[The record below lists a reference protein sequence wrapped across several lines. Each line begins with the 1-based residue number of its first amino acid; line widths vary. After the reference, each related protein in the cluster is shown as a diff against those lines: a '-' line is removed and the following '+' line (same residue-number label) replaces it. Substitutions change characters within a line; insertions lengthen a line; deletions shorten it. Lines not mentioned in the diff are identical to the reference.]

1 MSNEDSDSDS
11 EEDFVDPSLQRARDM
26 KKFTDEPI
34 RIPGGDIL
42 TAEPQAT
49 MMLSNLLGMVIK
61 RLQDP
66 ALTTSIMDNVSKS
79 LELSLENKQNKI
91 NYLKNDEGFKK
102 KNNSFMIDSIH
113 NNTSSTQPTIDSDE
127 KDKKDEKEDNNE
139 KDKENQPEQIQDA
152 IKDKKENQPE
162 QIQNDSNNAIKDKKE
177 NQPEQ
182 IQDDKKEN
190 QPEQI
195 QNAIKIKGGHLP
207 FFTEQECSFF

>member
-1 MSNEDSDSDS
+1 MSNEDSESDS
-11 EEDFVDPSLQRARDM
+11 EEEFVDPSLQRARDM

-113 NNTSSTQPTIDSDE
+113 NNASSTQPTIDYDE
-127 KDKKDEKEDNNE
+127 KDKKDKKDEKDKKDKKDEKDDNNDEKEDNNE
-139 KDKENQPEQIQDA
+139 KDDKIKKDDEKDDKI
-152 IKDKKENQPE
+152 IKDDKIKNDE
-162 QIQNDSNNAIKDKKE
+162 IKDSN
-177 NQPEQ
+177 
-182 IQDDKKEN
+182 QD
-190 QPEQI
+190 
-195 QNAIKIKGGHLP
+195 IKGGRLP